1 MAKLGKKTKTL
12 RYEWIFGD
20 RESLIPKKISKKFEF
35 KAKTWAKMTK
45 KQDYFKP
52 KLEFQSKKELA
63 QRNNLYLPTK
73 QDFDDLDLDNDGVLK
88 LTEWT
93 AEMEFETWKIARE
106 Q

>member
-45 KQDYFKP
+45 NKTILSQNWSFRAKHSQKKEKKIVESLSFKP
-52 KLEFQSKKELA
+52 KLGQK
-63 QRNNLYLPTK
+63 
-73 QDFDDLDLDNDGVLK
+73 
-88 LTEWT
+88 
-93 AEMEFETWKIARE
+93 
-106 Q
+106 

>member
-45 KQDYFKP
+45 NKTILSQNWSFRAKN
-52 KLEFQSKKELA
+52 SKKKKKK
-63 QRNNLYLPTK
+63 RSK
-73 QDFDDLDLDNDGVLK
+73 KF
-88 LTEWT
+88 
-93 AEMEFETWKIARE
+93 EFKAKTRA
-106 Q
+106 

>member
-1 MAKLGKKTKTL
+1 MAKNLRENFFFSQNLGKEKRFFKAKIGAKMAKLGKKTKTL

-52 KLEFQSKKELA
+52 KLEF
-63 QRNNLYLPTK
+63 
-73 QDFDDLDLDNDGVLK
+73 
-88 LTEWT
+88 
-93 AEMEFETWKIARE
+93 
-106 Q
+106 